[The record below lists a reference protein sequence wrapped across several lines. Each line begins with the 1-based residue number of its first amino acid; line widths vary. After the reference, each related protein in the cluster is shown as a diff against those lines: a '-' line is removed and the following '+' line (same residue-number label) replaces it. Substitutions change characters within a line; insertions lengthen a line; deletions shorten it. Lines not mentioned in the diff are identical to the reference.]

1 MAVVVV
7 LPMPYLLKDKNK
19 TQDHDLSDIFIILLG
34 NEVHKGL
41 KVTRKLLDTDDRVL
55 EESTPLHICTC

>member
-41 KVTRKLLDTDDRVL
+41 KVTRKL
-55 EESTPLHICTC
+55 